1 MKSLRY
7 KGQPLSLGLLVG
19 GVIVLCLLVI
29 AILSPLIAPFDPLLD
44 HPGSENLGPL
54 TKSMSGS
61 WFWLGTDQLG
71 RDLLSRLLHGARY
84 CLIMGVFAVAF
95 AAAFGVPLGL
105 IAGFNQRLDVLISKA
120 TEILMSFPA
129 ILIAILVV
137 AILGPG
143 FWNAIIA
150 VGLTSIPGFIK
161 LTRGQVKSE
170 AKRDYVMA
178 ARALGVSS
186 SRVLLRHI
194 FPNIVS
200 PLLVVTSLSLGTAI
214 LESAALSFLNLGVT
228 PPAPEWGS
236 MIRSGMEYFLSSN
249 PWIST
254 LSGFCIFLNVLGF
267 NLLGDGLRD
276 RWDPLARGRS

>member
-1 MKSLRY
+1 MLVI
-7 KGQPLSLGLLVG
+7 KGKPVSFGLIFG
-19 GVIVLCLLVI
+19 AAIVLCLLVI
-29 AILSPLIAPFDPLLD
+29 ALFAPLIAPFDPLLD
-44 HPGSENLGPL
+44 HPGAENLAPL
-54 TKSMSGS
+54 SFNGAH
-61 WFWLGTDQLG
+61 FWLGTDQLG
-71 RDLLSRLLHGARY
+71 RDLLSRLIYGSRY
-84 CLIMGVFAVAF
+84 CLIMGVLAVAL
-95 AAAFGVPLGL
+95 AAVIGVPLGL
-105 IAGFNQRLDVLISKA
+105 LAGFNRKFDAPISKS

-143 FWNAIIA
+143 FFNAIVA
-150 VGLTSIPGFIK
+150 VGLTSIPSFVK
-161 LTRGQVKSE
+161 LTRGQVRAESQ
-170 AKRDYVMA
+170 RDYVAA
-178 ARALGVSS
+178 ARSLGVPSG
-186 SRVLLRHI
+186 RILFRHI
-194 FPNIVS
+194 LPNITS
-200 PLLVVTSLSLGTAI
+200 PLMVVTSLSLGTAI

-276 RWDPLARGRS
+276 RWDPLAKGRV